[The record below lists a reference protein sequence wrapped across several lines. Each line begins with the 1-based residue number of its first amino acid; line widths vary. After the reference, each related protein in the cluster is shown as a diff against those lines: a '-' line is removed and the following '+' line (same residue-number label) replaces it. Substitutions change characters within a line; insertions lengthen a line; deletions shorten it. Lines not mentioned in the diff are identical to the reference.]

1 MQPVAIVTII
11 GTVLTVAALAV
22 YLITVAVILKRVNFQ
37 LGTVL
42 AGLWSISNQTE
53 QLGPVITAI
62 NSELSDANEA
72 LENALHR
79 ERGDRGPQPASR

>member
-11 GTVLTVAALAV
+11 GTVLTVAALAI

-62 NSELSDANEA
+62 NRELTDANEA
-72 LENALHR
+72 LENALSR
-79 ERGDRGPQPASR
+79 EQGQSRAPAR

>member
-11 GTVLTVAALAV
+11 GTVLTVAALAI

-53 QLGPVITAI
+53 QLGPIITAI
-62 NSELSDANEA
+62 NRELSDANEA
-72 LENALHR
+72 LENALYR
-79 ERGDRGPQPASR
+79 DQGESRAPAR

>member
-11 GTVLTVAALAV
+11 GTVLTVAALAI

-62 NSELSDANEA
+62 NRELTDANEA
-72 LENALHR
+72 LESALYR
-79 ERGDRGPQPASR
+79 EQGDSRTPAR

>member
-22 YLITVAVILKRVNFQ
+22 YLISVAVILKGVNFK
-37 LGTVL
+37 LGTVI

-53 QLGPVITAI
+53 QLGSLITAT
-62 NSELSDANEA
+62 NNELRDANEA
-72 LENALHR
+72 LQNALFR
-79 ERGDRGPQPASR
+79 EHGEERATTVR